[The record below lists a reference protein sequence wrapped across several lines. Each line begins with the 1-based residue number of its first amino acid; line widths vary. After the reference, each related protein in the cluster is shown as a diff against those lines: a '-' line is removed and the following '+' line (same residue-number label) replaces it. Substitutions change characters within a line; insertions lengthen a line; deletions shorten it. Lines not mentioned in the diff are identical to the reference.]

1 MLLSN
6 FQITT
11 VTVELWI
18 QIALHDRR
26 LIIGEEQRG
35 EYELALSSAA
45 CWQASSADTEFAR
58 WTEMSFFDQLLNIK
72 IGLEKKPN
80 IWSTID
86 KMRSTTSNVMTCVQC
101 SMFLMFCKP

>member
-45 CWQASSADTEFAR
+45 CWQASSADTEFGRCLRR
-58 WTEMSFFDQLLNIK
+58 WGAECHLYEDSRQTRYEL
-72 IGLEKKPN
+72 
-80 IWSTID
+80 
-86 KMRSTTSNVMTCVQC
+86 TS
-101 SMFLMFCKP
+101 